1 MCLYVYNRS
10 LLLTNQND
18 PKKRLC
24 ATILTPYVEL
34 AEAQFTDPA
43 GRISGKIVIMSN
55 EYSGDL
61 QVSSDYGLL
70 LSNLL
75 DSLLNPM
82 YRCSSQQP

>member
-24 ATILTPYVEL
+24 ATILTPHVEL

-61 QVSSDYGLL
+61 QVSLRLWFIIVKPSRQFIEPHVQL
-70 LSNLL
+70 
-75 DSLLNPM
+75 
-82 YRCSSQQP
+82 